1 MSSCR
6 DCHQAIMFVR
16 MEDGGKALPIDPF
29 PDPDG
34 NVLARFVTP
43 PGGLLG
49 HVAHAGEPV
58 PEGWRIYMPHFA
70 SCPARQHPNNPTKPV
85 ESAPAEP
92 DPAPTLF
99 GPTEGN
105 EP

>member
-1 MSSCR
+1 MSNCR

-16 MEDGGKALPIDPF
+16 IEDGGKAMPVDPF

-34 NVLARFVTP
+34 NVIARFVTP

-49 HVAHAGEPV
+49 HVAHKGEPV

-70 SCPARQHPNNPTKPV
+70 TCPNRRLGD
-85 ESAPAEP
+85 PAEP
-92 DPAPTLF
+92 VEAPAVLDPEPTLF
-99 GPTEGN
+99 DTTER
-105 EP
+105 ETP